1 MLVMKRADTES
12 TASIA
17 RLAAIIVSTAS
28 LATESP
34 AAAAVAAFIHGAI
47 TRDMANFATYDQIF
61 KRTYICSN
69 RIRHCAF
76 LHPVEDRL
84 PAEDTPWR
92 DGLFLRSD
100 NKLYSLGVRDNRGK
114 DVQPLVIWLAHS
126 QENTPSTKGVTNNS
140 LTSTSTRGGEG
151 N

>member
-1 MLVMKRADTES
+1 MLMMKRADTES

-61 KRTYICSN
+61 KEHTFVAIGSGTAHSSTLLRT
-69 RIRHCAF
+69 AF
-76 LHPVEDRL
+76 LLRTL
-84 PAEDTPWR
+84 PGEMACFSAAITSFTLW
-92 DGLFLRSD
+92 GFGTIAGKMSSLW
-100 NKLYSLGVRDNRGK
+100 LYG
-114 DVQPLVIWLAHS
+114 
-126 QENTPSTKGVTNNS
+126 
-140 LTSTSTRGGEG
+140 
-151 N
+151 